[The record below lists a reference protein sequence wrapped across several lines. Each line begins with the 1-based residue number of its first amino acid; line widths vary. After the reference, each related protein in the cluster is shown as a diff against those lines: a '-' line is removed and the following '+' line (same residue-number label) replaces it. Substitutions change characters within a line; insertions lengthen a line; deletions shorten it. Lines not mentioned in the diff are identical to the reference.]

1 MKTRFVTIVLFLVFS
16 IGVNAQE
23 PVAKDTL
30 VGLIVNIKGKGIKN
44 VPVFIPNQSEP
55 IRTNRKGVF
64 VYVGEQLPDSLNILL
79 PSKKIFRI
87 PVGGKNFIKIKTNEN
102 SFFVSEDKDEI
113 VNIGY
118 GSQRKSDLTSDSFS
132 LTGAELLATG
142 ETDII
147 RAIAGKV
154 PGLNLNCKS
163 DGTVTIQIRGG
174 TSLDD
179 HNDPLYVVDGSIVND
194 FQYVNMN
201 DIEKVDVLKDGS
213 IYGTRGANGAIVVTT
228 KK

>member
-16 IGVNAQE
+16 FGVNAQK

-30 VGLIVNIKGKGIKN
+30 VGLVVNVKGKGIKN
-44 VPVFIPNQSEP
+44 VPVFVAGQKEA
-55 IRTNRKGVF
+55 IRTNRKGIFMF
-64 VYVGEQLPDSLNILL
+64 VSEHLPDSITLML
-79 PSKKIFRI
+79 PSKKLFQI
-87 PVGGKNFIKIKTNEN
+87 PVAGKNFIKIKTSEDA
-102 SFFVSEDKDEI
+102 FFVSEDKDEI

-118 GSQRKSDLTSDSFS
+118 GSQRKSNLTSDSFT
-132 LTGAELLATG
+132 LTGAELLETG

-154 PGLNLNCKS
+154 PGLNLNYKS

-174 TSLDD
+174 TSLND
-179 HNDPLYVVDGSIVND
+179 HNDPLCVVDGSIVDD

-213 IYGTRGANGAIVVTT
+213 IYGARGANGAIVVTT